1 MRAMML
7 LLLAVWLVGAQAAP
21 NANAEGDL
29 TQQIYRKRFE
39 VDSAEIARLR
49 SENAKLAGPLAQDYR
64 DYLKAFYAAD
74 IEARRQNIEAY
85 RWQLRSATIVLWL
98 IIAIT
103 MCGVAFS
110 GIQLW
115 HGLHFKRKGNTDVD
129 LEISM
134 EKLRLKSSVV
144 GVTVLVLS
152 GAFFL
157 LFVEKIY
164 RIEVLAA
171 EPQPATSATQPA
183 AR

>member
-1 MRAMML
+1 M
-7 LLLAVWLVGAQAAP
+7 
-21 NANAEGDL
+21 AEAEQDL
-29 TQQIYRKRFE
+29 SQQIYRKRIE
-39 VDSAEIARLR
+39 VDTEEIARLR
-49 SENAKLAGPLAQDYR
+49 SENSKLSGPLAQDYR

-74 IEARRQNIEAY
+74 IETRRQNIEAY
-85 RWQLRSATIVLWL
+85 RWQLRTATVVLWL
-98 IIAIT
+98 IIVIT
-103 MCGVAFS
+103 MCGIAFS

-115 HGLHFKRKGNTDVD
+115 YGLQLKRKGNTDID

-157 LFVEKIY
+157 VFVEKVY

-171 EPQPATSATQPA
+171 EPSPVSTVMPPAV
-183 AR
+183 R